1 MTIKTL
7 SDFKGSLETISFS
20 DLAVAL
26 GCDESTIKIWLKDE
40 TINMPKPLQI
50 GKNMWFSYKEII
62 NWLSYR
68 PRFNCFYDVNKDK
81 IEILDN
87 IKHTELIEKEYKLM
101 NEKIAL
107 ECLQQVLADFR
118 KSPKFLQYYYAYIPK
133 YLADLQQ
140 HNKAS
145 SDETGIIIS
154 CIVIDSEIKLV
165 FVDQLRIRILL
176 ENYKIKKKVNYK
188 LKKTNKNN
196 PMKENKVVQ
205 IEKYKYVL

>member
-7 SDFKGSLETISFS
+7 FDFTGPLETISFS

-40 TINMPKPLQI
+40 TIKMPKPLQI
-50 GKNMWFSYKEII
+50 GENMWFSYEEVK
-62 NWLSYR
+62 NWLQSR
-68 PRFNCFYDVNKDK
+68 PKFNCFYDINQDK
-81 IEILDN
+81 IEILDSGEYPVN
-87 IKHTELIEKEYKLM
+87 IDGLM

-118 KSPKFLQYYYAYIPK
+118 ERPEFLQCYYAYIPK

-145 SDETGIIIS
+145 SDKTGIIIS

-165 FVDQLRIRILL
+165 LVDQRRMRVLL
-176 ENYKIKKKVNYK
+176 ENYEIEENVKKINE
-188 LKKTNKNN
+188 NN

-205 IEKYKYVL
+205 IEKYKYLL